1 MGIDIFDGVVFADE
15 GKGALFPNARHAGD
29 VIGGV
34 AHQRLDLDE
43 LLRLD
48 AVFFPDGGGG
58 HRFVDGALRGG
69 FGQNYADAVGDELQ
83 GVPVA
88 GAKQHGVAVFLP
100 LPGQAAQDIVRL
112 VALGFQNGV
121 AQKPQHFLYQGHLLA
136 QLLRHSLAGA
146 LVRLVHF
153 VAEGGRVQV
162 EGKGDGVR
170 LLILD
175 ELIDDIE
182 KAVDGVGVGAILRG
196 EQPHPV
202 KGSVDDTVGIKGK
215 DFHSGLLGRDFRWFP
230 ILYYTMF
237 PRKGNGRIAPHL
249 PSPPGGYFPFGRSC
263 GKIAAGA

>member
-15 GKGALFPNARHAGD
+15 GKGALFPDARHAGD

-88 GAKQHGVAVFLP
+88 GTKQHGVAVFLP

-136 QLLRHSLAGA
+136 QLLRHPLAGA

-162 EGKGDGVR
+162 EGKGNGVR
-170 LLILD
+170 LLLLD

-215 DFHSGLLGRDFRWFP
+215 DFHSGLLGGIFGGSRYFIIPCFP
-230 ILYYTMF
+230 AKATGGLRRTSH
-237 PRKGNGRIAPHL
+237 PRP
-249 PSPPGGYFPFGRSC
+249 
-263 GKIAAGA
+263 AATFLLGAAVVK